1 MPRSDKSRETEE
13 RRFKMIQLL
22 RANSETTNTQLQEIY
37 GDKLFSTQHMA
48 NLRRAVAL
56 KVGHPERYSDKG
68 LKKKLQ
74 ELEGG
79 SRAES
84 LRKKH
89 VAKHGTLRALPS
101 AVDKLAG
108 LKSFLDETVLPGM
121 LGFTMGSDVT
131 CVLISVTTDNAG
143 NPTLTRKIGR
153 TVTEWDEH
161 TLDTGSDAEHG

>member
-1 MPRSDKSRETEE
+1 MPRSDKHRDAED
-13 RRFKMIQLL
+13 RRFKMVQLL
-22 RANSETTNTQLQEIY
+22 RTNSEASNTQLQEIY
-37 GDKLFSTQHMA
+37 GEKLFSTQHMA

-56 KVGHPERYSDKG
+56 KVGHPERYSDLG

-89 VAKHGTLRALPS
+89 VTKHGKLRMLPS

-121 LGFTMGSDVT
+121 LGFTVSSDVT

-153 TVTEWDEH
+153 TVTEWDER